1 MYDAVLFDLDGTLV
15 DTEILAQRAGLAA
28 FAALG
33 HPVDVT
39 FMHRLVGKDGPATN
53 AIITAAMPKL
63 DVAAFIQLWGEGFD
77 AGLTEDLPIKQG
89 ARALLAAIGL
99 PCAVVTSS
107 GRHQAK
113 RKLMLTDL
121 AGFFE
126 TVVVIE
132 DVANAKPAPDPF
144 LLAAQR
150 LGVSPARCLVF
161 EDSDTGAESAH
172 RAGCTVV
179 QVPDTAPTT
188 GPFAHFVAPD
198 LLTGAH
204 MAGLVLNR
212 HLTSA
217 DPQPG

>member
-33 HPVDVT
+33 HPVDLV
-39 FMHRLVGKDGPATN
+39 FMHSLVGKDLPSSE
-53 AIITAAMPKL
+53 AIIKAAMPTL
-63 DVAAFIQLWGEGFD
+63 DIAAFNQLWGD
-77 AGLTEDLPIKQG
+77 AFKASITADLPIKAGVRELLG
-89 ARALLAAIGL
+89 AIRL

-107 GRHQAK
+107 GRQQAAH
-113 RKLMLTDL
+113 KLTLTGL
-121 AGFFE
+121 TGFFE

-132 DVANAKPAPDPF
+132 DVVNSKPAPDPF
-144 LLAAQR
+144 LLAATR
-150 LGVSPARCLVF
+150 LGVSAARCLVF
-161 EDSDTGAESAH
+161 EDSDTGAEAAH

-198 LLTGAH
+198 VLTGAK
-204 MAGLVLNR
+204 MAGLL
-212 HLTSA
+212 
-217 DPQPG
+217 

>member
-39 FMHRLVGKDGPATN
+39 FMHSLVGKDGPASE
-53 AIITAAMPKL
+53 AMIRAAMPAL
-63 DVAAFIQLWGEGFD
+63 DVTAFNALWGEGFR
-77 AGLTEDLPIKQG
+77 AGLTADLKTKAG
-89 ARALLAAIGL
+89 AHELLAAIEL

-107 GRHQAK
+107 GRAQAAQ
-113 RKLMLTDL
+113 KLTLTGL
-121 AGFFE
+121 TGFFE

-132 DVANAKPAPDPF
+132 DVTHAKPAPDPF
-144 LLAAQR
+144 LLAAKR
-150 LGVSPARCLVF
+150 LGVSATRCLVF
-161 EDSDTGAESAH
+161 EDSDTGAEAAH

-179 QVPDTAPTT
+179 QVPDTAPTA

-198 LLTGAH
+198 LLTGAK
-204 MAGLVLNR
+204 MAGLA
-212 HLTSA
+212 LTLPA
-217 DPQPG
+217 

>member
-15 DTEILAQRAGLAA
+15 DTEILAQRAAIVA

-33 HPVDVT
+33 HTVDVT
-39 FMHRLVGKDGPATN
+39 FMHGLVGKDGPASE
-53 AIITAAMPKL
+53 AIISAAMPTL
-63 DVAAFIQLWGEGFD
+63 DIAAFNQLWGDGFR
-77 AGLTEDLPIKQG
+77 AGLTADLPVKPG

-107 GRHQAK
+107 GRHQAAH
-113 RKLMLTDL
+113 KLALADLT
-121 AGFFE
+121 GFFE

-132 DVANAKPAPDPF
+132 DVAHAKPAPDPF

-150 LGVSPARCLVF
+150 LGVSPTRCLVF
-161 EDSDTGAESAH
+161 EDSDTGAEAAH

-198 LLTGAH
+198 LLTGAQ
-204 MAGLVLNR
+204 MAGLVLTR
-212 HLTSA
+212 EHIKA
-217 DPQPG
+217 DLKLN